1 MISKNKKLK
10 TGFTLISKTCKG
22 FTLIS
27 KAYKGF
33 TLIELLVVISI
44 IGILATLIMARLGGV
59 EKAGRDAKRKSD
71 LNQYRIAIENAASR
85 TNGLYLYVMS
95 ETIAPT
101 TFLCPYLVNYI
112 ASCIVDPRSPTYG
125 YHYKSNG
132 SGALGTDVN
141 ATIYVLWATLEADT
155 TGNPIYYVCSN
166 GKIGQRASGAEPS
179 MGPGNNCQ

>member
-1 MISKNKKLK
+1 MMHELK
-10 TGFTLISKTCKG
+10 IKG
-22 FTLIS
+22 ENF
-27 KAYKGF
+27 KVGF

-44 IGILATLIMARLGGV
+44 IGILATLIMARFGGV
-59 EKAGRDAKRKSD
+59 EKSARDAKRKSD

-141 ATIYVLWATLEADT
+141 ATIYVLWATLESVT
-155 TGNPIYYVCSN
+155 LNPTYYVCSN
-166 GKIGQRASGAEPS
+166 GKIGQIGTGVEPS
-179 MGPGNNCQ
+179 MGPGNNCE